1 MISALYR
8 YPRGSRRQ
16 AAAREWGRRSGIAR
30 RALRLAAGPDA
41 DTLRRRALADRRGRL
56 VCAIYAR
63 GSELILRHS
72 VAGRIDQF
80 DILID
85 GSLWR
90 TCGPRRLPAWLRPLR
105 TFAAFAPLRLAS
117 AAG

>member
-8 YPRGSRRQ
+8 YPRGPRRQ

-41 DTLRRRALADRRGRL
+41 ETLRRRALAARRGRI
-56 VCAIYAR
+56 VCTLYSR

-72 VAGRIDQF
+72 VAGRTDQF
-80 DILID
+80 DILLA

-90 TCGPRRLPAWLRPLR
+90 TCGPRRLPAWLRSLR
-105 TFAAFAPLRLAS
+105 CFAPSPLCV
-117 AAG
+117 